1 MANIPIWPG
10 SSSFAAGQTPFG
22 FYDLDFDFSTDADK
36 VADWCAR
43 RLGYPI
49 TDIELQDQN
58 FFACFEEAVSE
69 YGNVINELNNK
80 GRWRITAESRFGNI
94 HLRYTE

>member
-1 MANIPIWPG
+1 MAKDIPIWPG
-10 SSSFAAGQTPFG
+10 SSSFDNLVTPTPFAL
-22 FYDLDFDFSTDADK
+22 YDSDTTFTADADK

-69 YGNVINELNNK
+69 YGAQVNVY
-80 GRWRITAESRFGNI
+80 RIPYLEQMPNYFKCA
-94 HLRYTE
+94 